1 MENTNKARL
10 FQTVR
15 ALSMIHGFA
24 ALTEAIKELEV
35 ELNVTLGAFGMAALD
50 PVSVPS
56 PAPTVTRPAKAAPA
70 AMTAN
75 KSDVPR
81 TPKVAK
87 REPTL
92 KPQRFISE
100 EARQR
105 IAEAQKRRWDKH
117 RAEKGDA
124 AAEPT
129 PRLKVERRTRPK
141 SAATPV
147 APAPVETPVAEAT
160 QPEAAAEPEVLNIP
174 EVIAPPQ
181 NDDFAQEFDRLT
193 EQAAAAQSELV
204 QV

>member
-10 FQTVR
+10 IQTVR
-15 ALSMIHGFA
+15 ALSMIHGFG

-35 ELNVTLGAFGMAALD
+35 ELSVTLGAFGMAALE

-56 PAPTVTRPAKAAPA
+56 PAPTVTRPAAKAAPA

-75 KSDVPR
+75 KSDSAS
-81 TPKVAK
+81 TPKAAK
-87 REPTL
+87 KDTP
-92 KPQRFISE
+92 KGQRFISE

-124 AAEPT
+124 PAEST
-129 PRLKVERRTRPK
+129 PKLKVERRTRPK

-147 APAPVETPVAEAT
+147 APAPLETPFAEAQ

-174 EVIAPPQ
+174 EVIPPPQ

-193 EQAAAAQSELV
+193 EQAAAQSELV